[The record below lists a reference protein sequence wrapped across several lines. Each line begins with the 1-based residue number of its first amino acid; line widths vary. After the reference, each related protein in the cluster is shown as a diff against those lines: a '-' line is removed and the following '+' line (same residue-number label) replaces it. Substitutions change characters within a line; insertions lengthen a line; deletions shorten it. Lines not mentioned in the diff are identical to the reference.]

1 MAAALLAIAVALT
14 GGLVLAL
21 AAGAVRT
28 ASAPDRYTAAHPGQ
42 DFDLTIEQAA
52 GAPRLEELRALP
64 ALDRV
69 EMATFVFGGLVADG
83 GTEPLEALVFAGSP
97 TAIGGEIRD
106 GEEPSEPGE
115 FAATAGFVEMTGAA
129 LGDSFTLLTISE
141 ERAAEFGFDVPEPD
155 GPVLPATLVGIVEPL
170 ATELADAT
178 PLAVFPPALLDE
190 GDIGVAASPAIA
202 DLAPGATEDDLRAQ
216 LNALDGGDAFSIESA
231 AVVAEEVQVAVAA
244 QAQAIG
250 VLAAIVALA
259 AAVVLTQVLGR
270 QVRPTAA
277 EDHALRAIGM
287 AQRHVLLEPVGR
299 ALLPVALGSA
309 GAAVVAI
316 VVSGAFPT
324 GFAREIEPA
333 PGVRVDAVVQVI
345 GALALGALLLALVAV
360 LRATSRAASGRE
372 APTTVDRLA
381 GWSPRPQAGIGLRFA
396 FGRDGRTGSVV
407 APLAGVVAVVGL
419 VVAALTFGANLDR
432 LIDEPARYGERYDL
446 GVGAGGGV
454 LPDGMVEAL
463 EASPA
468 VAGLAQYMA
477 TTVQVGSDALG
488 IVGMEVRK
496 GDLAPEVIEGRLP
509 QAPDE
514 LALGSRAARNL
525 AVDVGAVVTLR
536 GGAGERELRVSGIAI
551 LPGVEEAG
559 LLGQIGVVTTE
570 GMLRLAP
577 DEQMSSALI
586 GLAPG
591 ADRDDVE
598 AIVKP
603 FGVSAGRFDTPAEI
617 VNLRR
622 VDGTP
627 YLVAGIVGLL
637 AVLSIG
643 HLVVTSV
650 RRHRFDLAV
659 LRAFGATRGWLGG
672 VVHWQA
678 TVITAVA
685 VVLAVPLGVAVGAS
699 LYGPYAARIGARPDA
714 TIPVGWLAMV
724 AVALLLVTNVAV
736 VRLARTVSRRSTA
749 RLLDREAGAGG

>member
-1 MAAALLAIAVALT
+1 VGAALLAVAVALT

-21 AAGAVRT
+21 AAGAMRT

-52 GAPRLEELRALP
+52 GAPRLAELRDLP
-64 ALDRV
+64 ALERV
-69 EMATFVFGGLVADG
+69 DMVTFVFGGLVAEG
-83 GTEPLEALVFAGSP
+83 GTAPVQALVFAGSP
-97 TAIGGEIRD
+97 TAVGGEIRA
-106 GEEPSEPGE
+106 GVEPSAPDE
-115 FAATAGFVEMTGAA
+115 FAATPAFLELTGAA
-129 LGDSFTLLTISE
+129 LGDQLTLLTITGE
-141 ERAAEFGFDVPEPD
+141 QAAEFGFDVDEPA
-155 GPVLPATLVGIVEPL
+155 GPVLRATLVGIIEPL
-170 ATELADAT
+170 ATELANAT
-178 PLAVFPPALLDE
+178 PVTVFPRALLDE
-190 GDIGVAASPAIA
+190 GDIGIAASVAIA
-202 DLAPGATEDDLRAQ
+202 DLAPGRTEDDVRAE

-231 AVVAEEVQVAVAA
+231 AVVSEEVQVAVAA

-259 AAVVLTQVLGR
+259 AVVVITQVLSR
-270 QVRPTAA
+270 QVRSTAA
-277 EDHALRAIGM
+277 EDHALRALGM
-287 AQRHVLLEPVGR
+287 ARRTVLLEPVGR
-299 ALLPVALGSA
+299 ALVPVAMGTA
-309 GAAVVAI
+309 GAAILAV
-316 VVSGAFPT
+316 VVSGTFPT

-333 PGVRVDAVVQVI
+333 PGVRLDPLVHVVA
-345 GALALGALLLALVAV
+345 ALAFGAVLLVLVAA
-360 LRATSRAASGRE
+360 LRATTRRSNARE
-372 APTTVDRLA
+372 APTTVERLA
-381 GWSPRPQAGIGLRFA
+381 SWSPSPQADMGVRFA

-407 APLAGVVAVVGL
+407 APLTGVVAVVGL

-432 LIDEPARYGERYDL
+432 LIDEPARYGEAYDL

-454 LPDGMVEAL
+454 LPDGMVAAL

-488 IVGMEVRK
+488 LIGMEVRK
-496 GDLAPEVIEGRLP
+496 GDLAPEVIDGRLP
-509 QAPDE
+509 QGPDE
-514 LALGSRAARNL
+514 LALGSRAAHDL
-525 AVDVGAVVTLR
+525 DLDVGSVVTVR
-536 GGAGERELRVSGIAI
+536 GPVGEEELRVSGIAI

-559 LLGQIGVVTTE
+559 LLGQIGVVTPA
-570 GMLRLAP
+570 GMARLAP

-591 ADRDDVE
+591 ADRDDIE
-598 AIVKP
+598 AIVEP
-603 FGVSAGRFDTPAEI
+603 FGMAAGRFDTPTEI

-678 TVITAVA
+678 TAITAFA
-685 VVLAVPLGVAVGAS
+685 VVLAVPLGVAVGTA
-699 LYGPYAARIGARPDA
+699 LYGPYASRIGARPDA
-714 TIPVGWLAMV
+714 AIPAGWLAVV
-724 AVALLLVTNVAV
+724 AVALLVVTNLTVA
-736 VRLARTVSRRSTA
+736 RLARTASRRSTA
-749 RLLDREAGAGG
+749 RVLDGEAGDGD

>member
-1 MAAALLAIAVALT
+1 VAAALLAIAVALT

-64 ALDRV
+64 ALARV

-316 VVSGAFPT
+316 VVSGTFPT
-324 GFAREIEPA
+324 GFARKVEPE

-381 GWSPRPQAGIGLRFA
+381 SWSPRPQAGIGLRFA

-637 AVLSIG
+637 TVLSIG

-714 TIPVGWLAMV
+714 AIPVGWLAMV
-724 AVALLLVTNVAV
+724 AVALLVVTNVAV
-736 VRLARTVSRRSTA
+736 VRLARTVSRQSTA